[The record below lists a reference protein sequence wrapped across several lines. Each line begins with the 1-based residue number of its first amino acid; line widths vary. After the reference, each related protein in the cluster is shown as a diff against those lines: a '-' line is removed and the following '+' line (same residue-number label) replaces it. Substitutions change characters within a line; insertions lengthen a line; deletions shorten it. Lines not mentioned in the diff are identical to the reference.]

1 MFATKIV
8 QKTAV
13 LVLQASNGAPLAKVI
28 AFNKD
33 HDWQFVHLSDQG
45 HLVLIN
51 QLKQLYLLKW
61 EEQKTQYEL
70 GGHITLPKSLT
81 HALTENGKL
90 FLFDKAG
97 DIYSQSYE
105 ALQKA
110 IEENEN
116 KQEITKDLQLETSEF
131 CAMVSVVPGK
141 LGGKEIVAISDQY
154 YKIRLFDRSDYHS
167 LLMSTSLRT
176 RYAENL
182 YCHRE
187 KRLLVYYDDG
197 KMQLLDDNEILH
209 SLNIDTNY
217 MCHPFIGKLEFFNI
231 SKSDLVLVHCMD
243 THEIHLCEIK
253 DPDLRITSLDKKK
266 YSQQILV
273 LVHGHNVF
281 VAPHGNIEL
290 PAAEEIKD
298 ETTGAV
304 KQLATEVL
312 TINTSKRTLA

>member
-1 MFATKIV
+1 MFATKIIH
-8 QKTAV
+8 KSAV
-13 LVLQASNGAPLAKVI
+13 LVLQASKGAPLARVI
-28 AFNKD
+28 SFNKD
-33 HDWQFVHLSDQG
+33 HDWQFVHISDQG
-45 HLVLIN
+45 QVVLIN
-51 QLKQLYLLKW
+51 NLKQLFLLKW
-61 EEQKTQYEL
+61 EEQKIQYEL
-70 GGHITLPKSLT
+70 GGHITLPKSLS

-97 DIYSQSYE
+97 DIYSQTYE

-116 KQEITKDLQLETSEF
+116 KQEITKDLHLETSEF
-131 CAMVSVVPGK
+131 CAMVAVVPGK
-141 LGGKEIVAISDQY
+141 LAGKEILAVSDQY
-154 YKIRLFDRSDYHS
+154 YKIRLFDRSDFHV

-217 MCHPFIGKLEFFNI
+217 MCHPFVGKLEFFNI
-231 SKSDLVLVHCMD
+231 PKSDLVLVHCKD

-253 DPDLRITSLDKKK
+253 DPDLRISTIDKKK
-266 YSQQILV
+266 YAEDILV
-273 LVHGHNVF
+273 LVHGYQVF
-281 VAPHGNIEL
+281 VVPHGNIEL
-290 PAAEEIKD
+290 TSSEEIKD
-298 ETTGAV
+298 EATGVA
-304 KQLATEVL
+304 KELTAQVL
-312 TINTSKRTLA
+312 TIDTGKRTLA